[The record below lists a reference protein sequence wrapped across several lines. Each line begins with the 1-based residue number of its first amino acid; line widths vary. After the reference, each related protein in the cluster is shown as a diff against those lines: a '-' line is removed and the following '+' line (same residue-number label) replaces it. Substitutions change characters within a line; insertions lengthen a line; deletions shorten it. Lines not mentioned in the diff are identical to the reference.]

1 MNISR
6 IRLVLSAAIAAALG
20 FAASA
25 ETLMIGR
32 AISVSAVSC
41 DESGELKSVDLELEP
56 GVPGM
61 SDELYFAYGTT
72 DGGPSLDGWEHTV
85 KVATFDEATN
95 TSCRATNLPAG
106 YGTAYLPFRF
116 ILVAKTLSAGYY
128 RQRNKM
134 VAHFDAIENKAFGAH
149 DATIATWNDL
159 SGRRTTTRTGT
170 PSIGEKGIAFTWNVD
185 QYYSV
190 DNASQL
196 YSDMGR
202 VWTVE
207 TAVTPTAK
215 WANNYS
221 GICNY
226 APARLHYYHRYISL

>member
-1 MNISR
+1 MNVSR
-6 IRLVLSAAIAAALG
+6 KRLALSAAFAAVLG
-20 FAASA
+20 LAASA

-41 DESGELKSVDLELEP
+41 DESGGLKSVDLALEP

-61 SDELYFAYGTT
+61 SDELYFAYGTA

-95 TSCRATNLPAG
+95 TSYRATNLPVG

-128 RQRNKM
+128 CQRDKL

-149 DATIATWNDL
+149 DDGFDSWTDL
-159 SGRRTTTRTGT
+159 SVRFPDRA
-170 PSIGEKGIAFTWNVD
+170 E
-185 QYYSV
+185 
-190 DNASQL
+190 
-196 YSDMGR
+196 
-202 VWTVE
+202 
-207 TAVTPTAK
+207 
-215 WANNYS
+215 
-221 GICNY
+221 
-226 APARLHYYHRYISL
+226 